1 MRKANIKKS
10 MAVIAKHVVKSASK
24 PTTYNLGLT
33 SLSDRVSINLLFIFY
48 AINSRFFQLR
58 SVQNIEN

>member
-10 MAVIAKHVVKSASK
+10 MSVIAKHIVKSASK

-33 SLSDRVSINLLFIFY
+33 SLSDRVSINYFSIFT
-48 AINSRFFQLR
+48 Q
-58 SVQNIEN
+58 